1 MSTITEVDVISFD
14 HTVAYRYAASGEQ
27 LGGSHHPTRTT
38 RRFGVR
44 IRTSDGVEGSYVTLW
59 SAPPMAVGQVDACVK
74 TILGRPL
81 AHRERFWDQ
90 VNRNLAKTDRIGYG
104 AIDIALWD
112 AMGHCSGQPIAA
124 LLGQFRER
132 LPAYVSTVGG
142 GHGLGALGTPESYRD
157 YADACASAGIPGYK
171 IHGPGT
177 GKVKDEIAALQAAA
191 EGSAGRSD
199 VMTDPGKGLPT
210 LADALK
216 LGAACDEVGAFWW
229 EDPMRDDARLGHQ
242 ILRQRVR
249 TPLLL
254 TEFVRGLEQRV
265 ELAIQGATDFLRAD
279 PELDMGITGVM
290 KTAHAAEA
298 IGIDMEVHA
307 SGPAQRHCMA
317 AIRNTNYYEL
327 GLLDPASGN
336 PLHPHVYAG
345 DDYAED
351 LSAVGEDGCVAVP
364 TGPGLGVTYDWDRIL
379 ASNAEVRTYKSDG

>member
-1 MSTITEVDVISFD
+1 MSSITEVDLIQFD
-14 HTVAYRYAASGEQ
+14 HTVQYRYTATGE
-27 LGGSHHPTRTT
+27 LRTGEEHSSRTT
-38 RRFGVR
+38 RRFAVR
-44 IRTSDGVEGSYVTLW
+44 VRTSDGVEGSYVTLW
-59 SAPPMAVGQVDACVK
+59 SAPPMAVGQLEACVR

-81 AHRERFWDQ
+81 GHRELFWDQ

-112 AMGHCSGQPIAA
+112 GMGKSCDQPIAA
-124 LLGQFRER
+124 LLGQFRTR
-132 LPAYVSTVGG
+132 LPAYVSTIGG

-157 YADACASAGIPGYK
+157 YADACATAGIPGYK

-177 GKVKDEIAALQAAA
+177 GKVKDEIAALQGAA
-191 EGSAGRSD
+191 EGSAGRSH
-199 VMTDPGKGLPT
+199 VMTDPGKGLAT
-210 LADALK
+210 LADALA
-216 LGAACDEVGAFWW
+216 LGAVCDEVGAFWW

-298 IGIDMEVHA
+298 LGIDMEVHA

-317 AIRNTNYYEL
+317 AIRNTSYYEL

-336 PLHPHVYAG
+336 PLHPPVYTG
-345 DDYAED
+345 DDYSED
-351 LSAVGEDGCVAVP
+351 LAAVGTDGCVAVP
-364 TGPGLGVTYDWDRIL
+364 TGAGLGVTYDWERIL
-379 ASNAEVRTYKSDG
+379 ASNASVTTYRADD